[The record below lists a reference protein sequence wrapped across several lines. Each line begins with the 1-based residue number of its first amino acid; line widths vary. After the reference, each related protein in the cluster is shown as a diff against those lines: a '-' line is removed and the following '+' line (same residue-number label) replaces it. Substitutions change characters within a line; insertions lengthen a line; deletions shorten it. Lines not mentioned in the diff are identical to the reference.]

1 MRKFSLILLAT
12 LFANLLSFA
21 ANKDKDY
28 THTILTAN
36 VRITGLEADEKP
48 GLRWSE
54 RRDACIEAVKREKP
68 DIVCTQEMIYDSY
81 AYFKE
86 KLKEYAAFGFEGPEM
101 DPYTEGYHLIGKNV
115 IFYNKKRYELL
126 GGGCYWLSDE
136 PLKGG
141 SMSWGTNR
149 ARHCNY
155 VRLRDRKTNK
165 QIRVLNVHLDHISDE
180 ARGKQ
185 MEMIV
190 EECAQYAQDFPQVMC
205 GDFNSGIKDL
215 PSLVLRKA
223 GWKEMWETMNGQRE
237 YGFTAHAFKGDKY
250 KPKKAAR
257 RIDFI
262 YYHGDVKPTYTRV
275 IDEKVYGVYPSDH
288 YFLVAKYILP
298 NK

>member
-1 MRKFSLILLAT
+1 MRKLTTLLMVLAGICQC
-12 LFANLLSFA
+12 AFA
-21 ANKDKDY
+21 ANQEKEY
-28 THTILTAN
+28 THTIMTAN
-36 VRITGLEADEKP
+36 VRVTGLEADEKP

-68 DIVCTQEMIYDSY
+68 DIVCTQEMMYDSY

-86 KLKEYAAFGFEGPEM
+86 KLKGYAAFGFEGPEM
-101 DPYTEGYHLIGKNV
+101 DPYTEGYHLIAKNV
-115 IFYNKKRYELL
+115 IFYNTKRYELV

-141 SMSWGTNR
+141 SMSWNTTR

-155 VRLRDRKTNK
+155 VRLRDRKTNR

-180 ARGKQ
+180 ARGRQ

-190 EECAQYAQDFPQVMC
+190 EECSQYAQDFPQVMC
-205 GDFNSGIKDL
+205 GDFNSGIKDK

-223 GWKEMWETMNGQRE
+223 GWKEMWETVNGERE
-237 YGFTAHAFKGDKY
+237 YGFTAHGFKGDKY
-250 KPKKAAR
+250 KPKKVR

-262 YYHGDVKPTYTRV
+262 YYHGDVKPVSSRV
-275 IDEKVYGVYPSDH
+275 IDEKVYEVYPSDH
-288 YFLVAKYILP
+288 YFVVSKFIIP
-298 NK
+298 GK

>member
-1 MRKFSLILLAT
+1 MKKFALIFMAVV
-12 LFANLLSFA
+12 FANLLSFA
-21 ANKDKDY
+21 ADKEY

-36 VRITGLEADEKP
+36 VRVTGLEADEKP

-68 DIVCTQEMIYDSY
+68 DIVCTQEMMYDSY

-86 KLKEYAAFGFEGPEM
+86 KLQDYAAFGFEGPEM
-101 DPYTEGYHLIGKNV
+101 DPYTEGYHLIAKNV
-115 IFYNKKRYELL
+115 IFFNTKRYELV

-141 SMSWGTNR
+141 SMSWGTTR

-155 VRLRDRKTNK
+155 VRLRDRKTNR

-180 ARGKQ
+180 ARGRQ

-190 EECAQYAQDFPQVMC
+190 EECAQYAQDFPQIMC
-205 GDFNSGIKDL
+205 GDFNSGIQDK

-223 GWKEMWETMNGQRE
+223 GWKEMWETINGEKE
-237 YGFTAHAFKGDKY
+237 YGFTAHAFKGDQY
-250 KPKKAAR
+250 KPKKVR

-262 YYHGDVKPTYTRV
+262 YYHGDVQPTYSRV

-288 YFLVAKYILP
+288 YFVVSKF
-298 NK
+298 KVE